1 MQVELQQIHK
11 RFGKN
16 HALKGVDLKVKAGTI
31 HGLVGENG
39 AGKSTLM
46 KILTGY
52 LSRTGG
58 RVFLDGRE
66 MAEADPAS
74 AARAGIGM
82 LYQEPQDFPPLTVLE
97 NFMVGRDAEPD
108 ADRDRQRRRL
118 NDLADELQFQLD
130 PNQKLEKLFC
140 R

>member
-66 MAEADPAS
+66 MAS
-74 AARAGIGM
+74 RSSSS
-82 LYQEPQDFPPLTVLE
+82 LLWHS
-97 NFMVGRDAEPD
+97 
-108 ADRDRQRRRL
+108 
-118 NDLADELQFQLD
+118 
-130 PNQKLEKLFC
+130 
-140 R
+140 